1 VRSEEKKPGEIA
13 ATSRPTPP
21 PSRISL
27 VVAMT
32 KNRVIGAN
40 NRIPWHL
47 PAEIKLFKEITM
59 GHHMIMGR
67 KTWESIGRL
76 LPGRTTVV
84 VSRSANYQVP
94 GAIVVDTF
102 EKALA
107 AALGDDELMVIG
119 GAQLF
124 EAALPRANRIYLSV
138 IDAEI
143 HGDTYMPRFD
153 LGQWNKT
160 SSQAYKA
167 DARNP
172 YDFTFDVYD
181 RAVIERPATA

>member
-1 VRSEEKKPGEIA
+1 MRGKEKKPGEIA
-13 ATSRPTPP
+13 AAFRIPP
-21 PSRISL
+21 PASRISL

-40 NRIPWHL
+40 NRIPWRL

-76 LPGRTTVV
+76 LPGRTTVIV
-84 VSRSANYQVP
+84 TRSANYPVP
-94 GAIVVDTF
+94 GAIVVDSF

-107 AALGDDELMVIG
+107 ASRGDDERMVIG
-119 GAQLF
+119 GAQLY

-138 IDAEI
+138 IEAEI
-143 HGDTYMPRFD
+143 PGDTYMPRFEPA
-153 LGQWNKT
+153 QWRKT
-160 SSQAYKA
+160 STQAYNA
-167 DARNP
+167 DEKNP

-181 RAVIERPATA
+181 RITA